1 MLLDDLTGRDI
12 TQLQRDERARAQLKQ
27 EISPGETNRDGER
40 SLGRAYLSAYDI
52 GVLERPIEEFL
63 EVRSD
68 RHFSITAHELH
79 IICTIAREFAD
90 HSRRASG
97 FAVLGGD
104 LYACDEPLELQP
116 IAISKLLVVSRGKVV
131 RSSVLFVGLDAKG

>member
-12 TQLQRDERARAQLKQ
+12 TQLQRDERTRAQLKQ
-27 EISPGETNRDGER
+27 EISPGETNGDGER

-63 EVRSD
+63 EVRGD

-97 FAVLGGD
+97 FAIFGGD
-104 LYACDEPLELQP
+104 LDACDEPLELQTE
-116 IAISKLLVVSRGKVV
+116 AISKGFVGSRGNVV
-131 RSSVLFVGLDAKG
+131 WSSVLIVELDTKG